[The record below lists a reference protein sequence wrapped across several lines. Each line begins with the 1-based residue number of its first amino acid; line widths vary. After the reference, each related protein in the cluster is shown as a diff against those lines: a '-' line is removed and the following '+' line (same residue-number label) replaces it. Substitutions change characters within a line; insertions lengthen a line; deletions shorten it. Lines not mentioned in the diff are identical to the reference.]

1 MQVLEY
7 NADTM
12 FNYRRGISV
21 QEDKLSFARA
31 IQEVPLVNW
40 SSDVSLVRSTREVHT
55 FLPFPRL
62 QHCPSF
68 IEVLCRHAHSV
79 NKYLMQ
85 LSSSLF
91 INGL

>member
-7 NADTM
+7 SADTM

-68 IEVLCRHAHSV
+68 IEVLDMHIV
-79 NKYLMQ
+79 
-85 LSSSLF
+85 
-91 INGL
+91 